1 MSVIIRSLFLVLV
14 LGLLQCSDP
23 APASAPENT
32 VTNGGTLFTLLDAE
46 QTGIDFENR
55 LTEGPNTNILVYE
68 YFYNGGGVAAGD
80 LNGDGKTDL
89 YFTANMADN
98 KLYLNEG
105 RLKFRDVTTAS
116 KASGRPGPWR
126 TGVTMADVNADGKLD
141 LYLCYSGALPAQKR
155 ANQLLINQGNDADGV
170 PQFRDEAAAYG
181 LASTAFSNQMYFF
194 DYDQDGDLD
203 GLLLNHNP
211 KSLPVLNATK
221 TREMLKTHDP
231 ERGLTLYRN
240 DGGKFKDV
248 TTAAGI
254 SGSALSYGLGLA
266 IADLDRDGD
275 PDFYVSNDYEVP
287 DYLYYNNG
295 DGTFTDRL
303 GEQIGHTSHFSMG
316 SDIGDINND
325 GWADIFT
332 LDMLPEN
339 NRRQKLLM
347 PDNNRSKLDLNL
359 ASGFHY
365 QTMRNMLHLN
375 QGNGSFAEIG
385 RLAGVATTDWSW
397 SALLADFDNDGWQ
410 DLHVTNGYL
419 KDYTNMDF
427 ISFMEDFVAKKGRLQ
442 RADLRGILEEM
453 PASDVNNYAFA
464 NRRNTRF
471 VDRTEAWGLQR
482 PSNSNGAVYADLD
495 DDGDLD
501 LVVNNLDQQAF
512 VYRNNNED
520 QHYLSV
526 VLEGGKGNT
535 AGIGARVEV
544 TVEGVTQIREMYPNR
559 GYLSSVDPVLHFGLG
574 ARPQV
579 QSVVVTW
586 PDGAVQTLGNLEA
599 DQRLVLR
606 QGEAKQDRR
615 WDESPKPLFV
625 EVEPPFDFVHKLSGK
640 RDFDREPLLPRA
652 YSHLEP
658 AIMYDGRA
666 VARNDRAVISSS
678 DGFITTSFLGNEY
691 VEGKYPMVDQ
701 AVFGVE
707 GETPLELPKSL
718 QNAGK
723 IKDVSF
729 VDLDADGNVELI
741 IVGEWMPIL
750 IYEFKDGKLTD
761 HPSSKSFIT
770 QPRLQPAQTV
780 TGETW
785 ANKPTLAPTGWWN
798 TVFVTD
804 LNGDGQPD
812 ILAGNEGLNNTFGAS
827 PEQPVELHAVDYDEN
842 GTIDPILS
850 YYAKDG
856 KRYPDATRDEL
867 LGQLTGLRKRYPNYK
882 SYADQT
888 LDEVFPSWPD
898 GTLHL
903 TAERLETTLYL
914 SQPDGSYRSSPLPVE
929 VQYAPVHTISLLDYN
944 DDGNHDLLLCGNDH
958 LEKQRWG
965 RSDANAGLLLRGDG
979 KGGFTHVPQ
988 AESGFKL
995 TGDVRNAVWVGDLL
1009 LFGIR
1014 GERVRA
1020 YQQQNNLE

>member
-1 MSVIIRSLFLVLV
+1 MSVTIRSLLLVVGL
-14 LGLLQCSDP
+14 LCLLQCSDP
-23 APASAPENT
+23 APAAAPKNALT
-32 VTNGGTLFTLLDAE
+32 DGQTLFTLLESE

-105 RLKFRDVTTAS
+105 ALKFRDVTTAS
-116 KASGRPGPWR
+116 KTSGRPGPWR

-155 ANQLLINQGNDADGV
+155 ANQLLINQGNDGEGI
-170 PQFRDEAAAYG
+170 PQFKDEAAAFG

-194 DYDQDGDLD
+194 DYDRDGDLD

-221 TREMLKTHDP
+221 TREILKMPDP

-248 TTAAGI
+248 TTMAGI
-254 SGSALSYGLGLA
+254 SGSSLSYGLGLA

-325 GWADIFT
+325 GWADILT
-332 LDMLPEN
+332 LDMLPES
-339 NRRQKLLM
+339 NRRQRLLM
-347 PDNNRSKLDLNL
+347 ADDNRSKLDLNL
-359 ASGFHY
+359 SSGFHH
-365 QTMRNMLHLN
+365 QTMRNMLQLN

-427 ISFMEDFVAKKGRLQ
+427 ISFMEDYVAKKGRLQ

-453 PASDVNNYAFA
+453 PASDVNNYAFM
-464 NRRNTRF
+464 NRGDKTF
-471 VDRTEAWGLQR
+471 EDRTKAWGLQR

-495 DDGDLD
+495 NDGDLD
-501 LVVNNLDQQAF
+501 LVVNNVDQQAF
-512 VYRNNNED
+512 VYRNNNEG

-544 TVEGVTQIREMYPNR
+544 TTEGETQTREMYPNR

-574 ARPQV
+574 ARTQV
-579 QSVVVTW
+579 QRVVVTW
-586 PDGAVQTLGNLEA
+586 PDGMVQTLKNMEV

-606 QGEAKQDRR
+606 QGEAGRSSAEAGLGPDSSA
-615 WDESPKPLFV
+615 DHPSFV
-625 EVEPPFDFVHKLSGK
+625 EVASPIDFNDQLSGK
-640 RDFDREPLLPRA
+640 RDFDGEPLLPRQ
-652 YSHLEP
+652 YSHKGPTLS
-658 AIMYDGRA
+658 ADGQAFDKNTRLQ
-666 VARNDRAVISSS
+666 VASTGNPLIIFS
-678 DGFITTSFLGNEY
+678 GNEY
-691 VEGKYPMVDQ
+691 LPGKYPQVDKISLSTDGKTQ
-701 AVFGVE
+701 IK
-707 GETPLELPKSL
+707 LPASL
-718 QNAGK
+718 ANAGK
-723 IKDVSF
+723 IQAATWA
-729 VDLDADGNVELI
+729 DLNGDGKEELI
-741 IVGEWMPIL
+741 VAGEWMPVL
-750 IYEFKDGKLTD
+750 IYSFNGTTLEEFNWSAATTTTPGTIGD
-761 HPSSKSFIT
+761 H
-770 QPRLQPAQTV
+770 
-780 TGETW
+780 
-785 ANKPTLAPTGWWN
+785 GWWN
-798 TVFVTD
+798 TLHLTD

-812 ILAGNEGLNNTFGAS
+812 IVAGNQGLNNLFTATKA
-827 PEQPVELHAVDYDEN
+827 QPVELHAADFDNN
-842 GTIDPILS
+842 GSIDPILS
-850 YYAKDG
+850 YYAADG
-856 KRYPDATRDEL
+856 KRYPDATKDEL
-867 LGQLTGLRKRYPNYK
+867 LGQLAGLKRRYVSYA

-888 LDEVFPSWPD
+888 LDDIFPEWPAE
-898 GTLHL
+898 TIHL
-903 TAERLETTLYL
+903 TADRLETTLYL
-914 SQPDGSYRSSPLPVE
+914 SQPDGTYLTAKLPIE
-929 VQYAPVHTISLLDYN
+929 AQYAPVHTITELDYN
-944 DDGNHDLLLCGNDH
+944 ADGHADLLLCGNDRM
-958 LEKQRWG
+958 EKQRWG
-965 RSDANAGLLLRGDG
+965 KADANTGVLLKGDG
-979 KGGFTHVPQ
+979 KGGFTYAPPT
-988 AESGFKL
+988 ESGFNL
-995 TGDVRNAVWVGDLL
+995 RGDVRSVLVMEDLL

-1014 GERVRA
+1014 GSKVVA
-1020 YQQQNNLE
+1020 YQQRTNLK